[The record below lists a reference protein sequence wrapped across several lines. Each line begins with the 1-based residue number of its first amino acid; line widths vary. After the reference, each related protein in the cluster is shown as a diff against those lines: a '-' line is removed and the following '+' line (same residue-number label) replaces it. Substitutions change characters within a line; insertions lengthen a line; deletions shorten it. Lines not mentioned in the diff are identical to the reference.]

1 MDSMIMDIKE
11 IRHEGA
17 DWSASEWGPL
27 VVTRQIPE
35 KAGNSVTNSA
45 TVACFKVLSQR
56 YQVNYNFGFETSD
69 WFLPDPCIDS
79 DIQSLAYLL
88 LTSKLNCMVWNTAVA
103 LSSPHGTRSIH
114 STVRKC

>member
-1 MDSMIMDIKE
+1 MDIKE
-11 IRHEGA
+11 MQHESA

-27 VVTRQIPE
+27 VETRQVPE

-45 TVACFKVLSQR
+45 TLTCCKVLSQR
-56 YQVNYNFGFETSD
+56 YQVNCNFEFATSD

-88 LTSKLNCMVWNTAVA
+88 LTSKLNCMVWSTAVA